1 MSAAIAAARTSK
13 RTLEEKGARGGNMV
27 SPVRPSRRRGRRRR
41 DRVPHPGRGLRL
53 PLHGNRDRAR
63 RGHGGPRWSG
73 VRVPDGRTVPR
84 PRRRPALPAPRAAL
98 TSASA
103 PPSNARTASLEG
115 ALVARKLP
123 RLQRVLDAP
132 ALFSIA
138 YGEIA
143 SSIYFALGIITLHAL
158 GFTPLV
164 LLSTGLLFLIVSL
177 SYAEGTA
184 AIRETGG
191 AATFV
196 RIAFND
202 FWGFVT
208 GWVLFLDYLIVIALS
223 ALFLPHYVAGAFFTK
238 VHRPWDVVAGCGVI
252 AGVAA
257 IRFVHRTRLHRWAL
271 IVALV
276 DLATQLLIVA
286 LGMAL
291 LFSPHALTAGT
302 SLGETPTWHSIAF
315 AVPLAMLAYTG
326 LETVANLAEETRRPG
341 RDLPRSVFSA
351 IGLVVILYVAIA
363 VVGLSAFPAKHGTL
377 LGSNWIRAP
386 LVGIVTQ
393 IREHVPN
400 FVGAPLQVFVGL
412 SGALILLTAATT
424 SISGFGRLAYSL
436 GEHGQLPRKFGM
448 LRARTLVAPQSIVA
462 AALISIVLLA
472 GPAPLAHPVLFLAS
486 LFSFGVLLAFTAA
499 QLAVIK
505 LRFSEPSR
513 RRPYRVPLTVGRVP
527 VPSVVGALLTFAVW
541 LVAIATHPGAR
552 YAGPGWLGIGLV
564 VYILVRKSRGE
575 GLLERV
581 VSADEHRGLAEAEF
595 SRILVPMKLGD
606 IGEEMI
612 ATAVKLAQERGASV
626 EALHV
631 IRVPLDLPLDAELL
645 DEEEAAEASLAEA
658 KLLGADHG
666 VNVEGRT
673 VRARS
678 IGQAIVQE
686 AEGVRAGLIVLV

>member
-1 MSAAIAAARTSK
+1 M
-13 RTLEEKGARGGNMV
+13 
-27 SPVRPSRRRGRRRR
+27 
-41 DRVPHPGRGLRL
+41 
-53 PLHGNRDRAR
+53 
-63 RGHGGPRWSG
+63 
-73 VRVPDGRTVPR
+73 
-84 PRRRPALPAPRAAL
+84 
-98 TSASA
+98 
-103 PPSNARTASLEG
+103 
-115 ALVARKLP
+115 ARKLP

-143 SSIYFALGIITLHAL
+143 SSIYFALGIIALHAL
-158 GFTPLV
+158 GFTPAV
-164 LLSTGLLFLIVSL
+164 LLATGLLFLIVSL

-252 AGVAA
+252 AGVAVV
-257 IRFVHRTRLHRWAL
+257 RLLHRTRLHRWAL

-276 DLATQLLIVA
+276 DLATQVLIVA

-302 SLGETPTWHSIAF
+302 SLGTSPSWHSIAF
-315 AVPLAMLAYTG
+315 AIPLAMLAYTG

-341 RDLPRSVFSA
+341 RDLPRSLFGA
-351 IGLVVILYVAIA
+351 IGLVVVIYVAIA
-363 VVGLSAFPAKHGTL
+363 VVGLSAFPPKHGTL
-377 LGSNWIRAP
+377 LASNWLRAP

-393 IREHVPN
+393 IRDHVPN
-400 FVGAPLQVFVGL
+400 VIGAPLQVFVGL

-436 GEHGQLPRKFGM
+436 GEHGQLPRRFGM
-448 LRARTLVAPQSIVA
+448 LRPRTLVAPESIVA
-462 AALISIVLLA
+462 AALISMALLI
-472 GPAPLAHPVLFLAS
+472 GTAPLAHPVLFLAS

-505 LRFSEPSR
+505 LRFSEPNR
-513 RRPYRVPLTVGRVP
+513 RRPYRVPFTVGRVP
-527 VPSVVGALLTFAVW
+527 VPSVVGAILTFAVW
-541 LVAIATHPGAR
+541 LIAIGTHQGAR
-552 YAGPGWLGIGLV
+552 LAGPTWLGLGLIL
-564 VYILVRKSRGE
+564 YIVVRKSRGE

-581 VSADEHRGLAEAEF
+581 ISADEHRGLAEAEF

-631 IRVPLDLPLDAELL
+631 IRVPMELPLDAELV
-645 DEEEAAEASLAEA
+645 DEEERAEASLAEA
-658 KLLGADHG
+658 KMLGADHG
-666 VNVEGRT
+666 VDVEGRT

-686 AEGVRAGLIVLV
+686 AEDAGADLIILGSAPRWRRQSRFFSPTVDYVLKKAPSEVLIVAFPQGALEEDGGQPRG